1 MSDVISSIK
10 LRDLEIFLEVSRAKS
25 IREVARRLQTTPGQI
40 SKTIQ
45 QLETKIGTK
54 IYKRSV
60 SGVLLTAQ
68 GAEILKVAN
77 NIVNSSESLRTLL
90 SDHGPTKVT
99 KTLAL
104 ASTSFLNTH
113 VTAPVTSEFGQKHPE
128 FAYRFL
134 DVAPDQL
141 VPVALR
147 GGFEIAVHFGSISW
161 PTTWETNKL
170 GKSKWVLVAR
180 FDHPISSRPSLRQ
193 VLEYSFVSPVYWTQE
208 GLTRGNDQ
216 FPVPITKRKLG
227 YETATADAAVP
238 IVLKSDQLSF
248 LPEILVRSFVAN
260 KALKIVNCREIT
272 AVERELYLSV
282 RSDIVPEKIFHGL
295 SKNIAAVLNE

>member
-25 IREVARRLQTTPGQI
+25 IREVARRMQTTPGQI

-45 QLETKIGTK
+45 HLETKVGTK

-68 GAEILKVAN
+68 GAEILEIAN
-77 NIVNSSESLRTLL
+77 TIVRSSESLRAMLG
-90 SDHGPTKVT
+90 DHGTTKVK

-113 VTAPVTSEFGQKHPE
+113 VTTPIASEFGGHHPYYS
-128 FAYRFL
+128 FRFL
-134 DVAPDQL
+134 DLAPDQL

-161 PTTWETNKL
+161 PTTWVTNKL

-180 FDHPISSRPSLRQ
+180 FDHPIATRSTLRQ
-193 VLEYSFVSPVYWTQE
+193 ILEHPFVSPVYWTQE

-216 FPVPITKRKLG
+216 FPVAVAKRKLG

-238 IVLKSDQLSF
+238 IVMKTNQLSF
-248 LPEILVRSFVAN
+248 LPEVLVRSFVAN
-260 KALKIVNCREIT
+260 KSLKIINCREVGV
-272 AVERELYLSV
+272 VERELYLSA
-282 RSDIVPEKIFHGL
+282 RSDIVPDKIFNGL
-295 SKNIAAVLNE
+295 SESIGRNL